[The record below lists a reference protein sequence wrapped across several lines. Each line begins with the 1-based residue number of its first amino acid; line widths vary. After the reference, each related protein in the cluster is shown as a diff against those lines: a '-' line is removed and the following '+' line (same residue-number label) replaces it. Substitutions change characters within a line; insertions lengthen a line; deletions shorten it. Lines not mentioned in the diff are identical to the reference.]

1 MGEPKHRQAVM
12 DSSIVRSVKLE
23 LHVQILIPV
32 WCSVIQCKMLQM
44 LEIEE
49 KVTHHTNVDRVK
61 TP

>member
-1 MGEPKHRQAVM
+1 MKRGQALM
-12 DSSIVRSVKLE
+12 DSSIVNSLKLE

-32 WCSVIQCKMLQM
+32 QFSVIQCKMLQM

-49 KVTHHTNVDRVK
+49 KVTHHTNVDRVG